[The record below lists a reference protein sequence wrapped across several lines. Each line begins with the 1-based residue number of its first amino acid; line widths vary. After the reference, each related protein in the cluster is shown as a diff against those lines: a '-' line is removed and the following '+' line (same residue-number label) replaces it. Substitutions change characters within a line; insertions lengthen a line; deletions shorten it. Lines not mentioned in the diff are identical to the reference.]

1 MDASGP
7 WSAERIRAHLEETV
21 VSLRLA
27 VLSASGH
34 PRVVSLWYLLDEGAL
49 WCATA
54 GTSRVARWLERE
66 PRCGFEVARD
76 EPPYRG
82 VRGAGMARLGK
93 ARGEEILCRLL
104 DRYLGSRE
112 TPLARWLL
120 SRASQEVAIRIE
132 PERLTSWDFSRRM
145 RNERAALR
153 RGSGG
158 SNESPPP
165 RPGRPRGGG

>member
-1 MDASGP
+1 
-7 WSAERIRAHLEETV
+7 
-21 VSLRLA
+21 
-27 VLSASGH
+27 
-34 PRVVSLWYLLDEGAL
+34 
-49 WCATA
+49 
-54 GTSRVARWLERE
+54 
-66 PRCGFEVARD
+66 
-76 EPPYRG
+76 
-82 VRGAGMARLGK
+82 MARLGK
-93 ARGEEILCRLL
+93 VRGEEILCRLL

-153 RGSGG
+153 RGSEG